1 MGLPTSWIGEA
12 CKQEERGKKE
22 RFCKGMNLDK
32 VRNTMVRSHEEKVE
46 LERSKC

>member
-1 MGLPTSWIGEA
+1 MGLPISWIGEA
-12 CKQEERGKKE
+12 CKQEERVKKE

-46 LERSKC
+46 QEP